1 MEPKNMTLEQNEE
14 IKEKLEEPCKLLKE
28 LRRRVDI
35 TYRTR
40 IIATDRLK
48 AEREKHRKLNIY
60 YSCLVTAISVVSIG
74 SGTFGNITTVNNI
87 DISQMILA
95 LSISLTYYMFYV
107 DGKNLQERAYRM
119 EETFKRLD
127 VLKNKLDIFIE
138 YKFNDCGHKDL
149 ECKKFYRQYEQ
160 IISSIE
166 NHQKIDYM
174 KYKIENLNKK
184 EELTQK
190 EIKDLEK
197 INNIVRWYR
206 RWDCLKIILQWIV
219 PFILF
224 LYLFRL
230 CIYNY

>member
-1 MEPKNMTLEQNEE
+1 MESKDMLLEKNEGM
-14 IKEKLEEPCKLLKE
+14 KERMDESCKLLKE

-74 SGTFGNITTVNNI
+74 SGTFGSVTTVNSI
-87 DISQMILA
+87 DISQIILG

-119 EETFKRLD
+119 EETFKHLD
-127 VLKNKLDIFIE
+127 ILRNKLDIFIE
-138 YKFNDCGHKDL
+138 YKFDDCEKKDE
-149 ECKKFYRQYEQ
+149 ECKKFYKQYEQ
-160 IISSIE
+160 IIASIE

-174 KYKIENLNKK
+174 KYKVENLNKK
-184 EELTQK
+184 EKLSSNEL
-190 EIKDLEK
+190 KDLK
-197 INNIVRWYR
+197 KTNNIVIFYTT
-206 RWDCLKIILQWIV
+206 WDYLKTILQWLL

-224 LYLFRL
+224 SYLFIL
-230 CIYNY
+230 CVYK

>member
-1 MEPKNMTLEQNEE
+1 MESKDMFLEQNEGT
-14 IKEKLEEPCKLLKE
+14 KGKLEESCKLLKE

-74 SGTFGNITTVNNI
+74 SGTFGNTNTVNGIN
-87 DISQMILA
+87 ISQVILG

-119 EETFKRLD
+119 EETFKHLD
-127 VLKNKLDIFIE
+127 VLRNKLDIFIE
-138 YKFNDCGHKDL
+138 YKFNDCKDKDL

-174 KYKIENLNKK
+174 KYKVENLKKK
-184 EELTQK
+184 EELSPNELK
-190 EIKDLEK
+190 NLDEINRTV
-197 INNIVRWYR
+197 IFYTI
-206 RWDCLKIILQWIV
+206 WDYVKIISQWIL
-219 PFILF
+219 PLILF

-230 CIYNY
+230 CVYN